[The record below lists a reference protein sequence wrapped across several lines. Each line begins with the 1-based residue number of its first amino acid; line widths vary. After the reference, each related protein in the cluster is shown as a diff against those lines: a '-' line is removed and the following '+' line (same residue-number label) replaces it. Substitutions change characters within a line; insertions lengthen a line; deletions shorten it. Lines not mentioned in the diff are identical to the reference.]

1 MSNIQD
7 SNMQVTEERIRQYP
21 RNVLEHGAG
30 IVGTSVMQDPNL
42 HVIAKTIYSY
52 LCAYGDTDCLPR
64 DQICYDLNINKNT
77 YAKYMKQL
85 VDCGYITR
93 IKHGTRITIF
103 TETST
108 RSILRC
114 RFPCRNWEH
123 SKGVREELAPAARLG
138 KEIIY
143 EPRKAVIV

>member
-1 MSNIQD
+1 MSNIQTA
-7 SNMQVTEERIRQYP
+7 NMQVAEERIRQYP

-77 YAKYMKQL
+77 YAKYMRQL

-93 IKHGTRITIF
+93 IQTRDENNNF
-103 TETST
+103 Y
-108 RSILRC
+108 
-114 RFPCRNWEH
+114 RN
-123 SKGVREELAPAARLG
+123 
-138 KEIIY
+138 IY
-143 EPRKAVIV
+143 EINSEV

>member
-1 MSNIQD
+1 MSNIQVSD
-7 SNMQVTEERIRQYP
+7 MRVTEERIRQYP

-93 IKHGTRITIF
+93 IKHGTRVTIF

-114 RFPCRNWEH
+114 RVSCR
-123 SKGVREELAPAARLG
+123 
-138 KEIIY
+138 
-143 EPRKAVIV
+143 AVWNVMRIFASQRR